1 MTLLEFSTEFDILF
15 NNIMSDTAP
24 SVNEYEKSVFLTK
37 AQNEIVKN
45 YFNPKGNKYQEGY
58 DGSLK
63 RQSDFSMLVT
73 ISEVS
78 AEPSP
83 VLTFNHDCSSTFE
96 IPENLMIYIQESLEV
111 TSGDSTKVLQVIP
124 LRYDEYIRLNSRP
137 YKYPAR
143 DQAWRVIGN
152 SSTDSRNAQLIYH
165 PGETVQTNGYTIVYV
180 RKPQP
185 IIISDLTS
193 TGLSIDGVSTV
204 SECELDSEI
213 HPEILQRAVEIA
225 KVTYSGDVAAI
236 IQTGNRSE

>member
-1 MTLLEFSTEFDILF
+1 MTTTEFSTQFDILF

-24 SVNEYEKSVFLTK
+24 GVNEYEKSVFLTK

-45 YFNPKGNKYQEGY
+45 YFNPKGNKYQEGF

-73 ISEVS
+73 IAEIS
-78 AEPSP
+78 AEASP
-83 VLTFNHDCSSTFE
+83 VLTFNHDCSSTFA
-96 IPENLMIYIQESLEV
+96 IPENLMIYVQESLEV
-111 TSGDSTKVLQVIP
+111 SNGDTIKVLQVIP

-152 SSTDSRNAQLIYH
+152 SSADSRNAQLIYH
-165 PGETVQTNGYTIVYV
+165 PGETVQSNGYTIVYV

-185 IIISDLTS
+185 IIIADLTS
-193 TGLSIDGVSTV
+193 TGLSIDGISTI

-225 KVTYSGDVAAI
+225 KVIYSEDVAAI